1 MQLVDSKLYIANM
14 SALGMSRAGGNSNR
28 ARRSG
33 RLGNIVSRI
42 AATSASQ
49 RLLALLLTVLLVA
62 ASPALLNTVLSA
74 VSLTLQILLQ
84 AGHAGLIA
92 FQIFGR

>member
-14 SALGMSRAGGNSNR
+14 AALGVSRASGNSHR
-28 ARRSG
+28 AHRSG
-33 RLGNIVSRI
+33 RLGYIFSRI

-49 RLLALLLTVLLVA
+49 RLLALLLTALLVA

-74 VSLTLQILLQ
+74 VSLTVQILLE

>member
-14 SALGMSRAGGNSNR
+14 SALGIARSRGNSNHGYG
-28 ARRSG
+28 SG
-33 RLGNIVSRI
+33 QLGDIVSRV

-49 RLLALLLTVLLVA
+49 RLLALLLTALLVA
-62 ASPALLNTVLSA
+62 AGPALLNTVLSA

-84 AGHAGLIA
+84 AGNFGFIA